1 MIKLRW
7 LAAFVLTLT
16 MAALA
21 GENAPDL
28 ILLQTLR
35 PSHPRLL
42 VLDEELAAV
51 KELIK
56 TDPAV
61 KVYISNCRLRRKNS

>member
-1 MIKLRW
+1 MMKLRW
-7 LAAFVLTLT
+7 LAACVLALPI
-16 MAALA
+16 AALA
-21 GENAPDL
+21 SENTPDL
-28 ILLQTLR
+28 NLLQALR

-42 VLDEELAAV
+42 VLDEELASV

-61 KVYISNCRLRRKNS
+61 KALYQQ